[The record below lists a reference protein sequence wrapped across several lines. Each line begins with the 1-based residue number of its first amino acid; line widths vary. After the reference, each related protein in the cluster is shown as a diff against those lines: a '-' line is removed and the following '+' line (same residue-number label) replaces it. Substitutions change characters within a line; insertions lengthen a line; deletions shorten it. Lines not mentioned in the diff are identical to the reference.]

1 MKDII
6 YNYSKQ
12 IVVPASLALVFAMPL
27 SVQAQGAGE
36 QPPTEG
42 GGQPPAA
49 EGAGGANIDGQT
61 KEKFVAAY
69 VEIRDVQ
76 QEYTE
81 KLQNVDDEGKA
92 RELQQQAQAEMVEIV
107 EDNGMSVEEYNQ
119 LVGAISNDPELRK
132 EIEQKARAQ

>member
-6 YNYSKQ
+6 CKYSKQ
-12 IVVPASLALVFAMPL
+12 IAVPASLALVFAMPL
-27 SVQAQGAGE
+27 SVQAQAAGE
-36 QPPTEG
+36 QPP
-42 GGQPPAA
+42 AA
-49 EGAGGANIDGQT
+49 EAGGGANIDGQT

-92 RELQQQAQAEMVEIV
+92 RELQQQAQAEMVGIV

-132 EIEQKARAQ
+132 EIEQKAQAQ

>member
-6 YNYSKQ
+6 CKYSRQ
-12 IVVPASLALVFAMPL
+12 IAVPASLALVFAMPL
-27 SVQAQGAGE
+27 SVQAQATGE
-36 QPPTEG
+36 QPPATEAG
-42 GGQPPAA
+42 
-49 EGAGGANIDGQT
+49 GGANIDSQT
-61 KEKFVAAY
+61 KDKFVAAY

-107 EDNGMSVEEYNQ
+107 EDNGMSVEKYNQ
-119 LVGAISNDPELRK
+119 LVGAISNNPELRK
-132 EIEQKARAQ
+132 EIEQRTQAQ